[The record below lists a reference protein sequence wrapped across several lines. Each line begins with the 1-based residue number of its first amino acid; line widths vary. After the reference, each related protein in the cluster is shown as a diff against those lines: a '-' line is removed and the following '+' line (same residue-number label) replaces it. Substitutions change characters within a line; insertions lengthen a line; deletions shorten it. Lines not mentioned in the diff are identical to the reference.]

1 MSSGVVV
8 VAAVV
13 VVVVGVLVV
22 VLVVVVAMLGFCVV
36 VGVVDVR
43 SGMGW
48 LAGLILAFWSSSVA
62 SSATGSSVASFGM
75 SYWCMNSAGCLSTAF
90 PSGKITWCQVPSY
103 SHTIIE

>member
-22 VLVVVVAMLGFCVV
+22 VLVVVVAIFGFCVV
-36 VGVVDVR
+36 VGVVGVR

-48 LAGLILAFWSSSVA
+48 LAGLILAF
-62 SSATGSSVASFGM
+62 
-75 SYWCMNSAGCLSTAF
+75 
-90 PSGKITWCQVPSY
+90 
-103 SHTIIE
+103 

>member
-13 VVVVGVLVV
+13 VVVVGALVV
-22 VLVVVVAMLGFCVV
+22 VLVVVVAILGCCVV
-36 VGVVDVR
+36 VGVVGVW

-62 SSATGSSVASFGM
+62 NSATGSSVASFGM
-75 SYWCMNSAGCLSTAF
+75 SY
-90 PSGKITWCQVPSY
+90 
-103 SHTIIE
+103 